1 MRRTLA
7 TALLLAACAVPALV
21 ACGGGAT
28 KPPAAEPEAP
38 PATSRPLGTSHFPG
52 LDWGMKI
59 EAAKVVYPGGLTTD
73 FGWQFAATHYGR
85 RATVTLDFGA
95 RAGGLERI
103 GVTFDDRFPSM
114 EGCIAEFPKLKA
126 AIDET
131 AGPSSVDNFAA
142 YWTVEGGEVEMA
154 CNPDDD
160 ENTSAS
166 IYMRYVSA
174 SAANATDFGG

>member
-7 TALLLAACAVPALV
+7 TLLVLAAWA
-21 ACGGGAT
+21 ACGGGP
-28 KPPAAEPEAP
+28 KPPPTPPEPERTPTTA
-38 PATSRPLGTSHFPG
+38 PLGTSHFPG

-59 EAAKVVYPGGLTTD
+59 DAAKLVYPGGTPTD
-73 FGWQFAATHYGR
+73 FGWELAAVHYGR
-85 RATVTLDFGA
+85 KATVALDFGA
-95 RAGGLERI
+95 KAGGLERI
-103 GVTFDDRFPSM
+103 AVTFDERFPSM
-114 EGCIAEFPKLKA
+114 EACIADLATVKA

-131 AGPSSVDNFAA
+131 AGPSSVDNAAA

-166 IYMRYVSA
+166 MYMRYVSA
-174 SAANATDFGG
+174 TAANATDFGG